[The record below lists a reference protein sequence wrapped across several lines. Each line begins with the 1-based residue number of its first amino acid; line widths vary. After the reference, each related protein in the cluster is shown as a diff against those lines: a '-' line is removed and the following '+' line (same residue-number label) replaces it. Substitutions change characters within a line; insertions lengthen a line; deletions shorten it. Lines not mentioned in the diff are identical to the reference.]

1 MVGTAHT
8 TTSPLARAA
17 ANRPC
22 RGTVLPLLLLLLLL
36 LLAPLVLL
44 LVWM

>member
-1 MVGTAHT
+1 MVGTPHT

-22 RGTVLPLLLLLLLL
+22 NGTVLLLLLL
-36 LLAPLVLL
+36 LLAPVLL
-44 LVWM
+44 LLVVM